1 MSERPIIARGN
12 KVALAPLVREDLE
25 KFWYWVNDKE
35 ITQYLSDNLFRIIHT
50 FEMEKNWLEKALI
63 NTPNQIRFA
72 ILEVKKLELIG
83 IESIMKIDWYNR
95 HGELGIFI
103 GDKRYW
109 GLGYGTE
116 AIILLLDYAFNILN
130 LNKIYLRVIEYNV
143 RAIRAYKKI
152 GFRVVGRLRNHRF
165 RWGRYW
171 DEFIMDILAEEFKSK
186 HKSIFRN
193 VIDKNVLKE
202 HHI

>member
-1 MSERPIIARGN
+1 
-12 KVALAPLVREDLE
+12 
-25 KFWYWVNDKE
+25 
-35 ITQYLSDNLFRIIHT
+35 
-50 FEMEKNWLEKALI
+50 MEKNWIEKALI

-83 IESIMKIDWYNR
+83 VESIMKIDWYNR

-165 RWGRYW
+165 RWERYW

-186 HKSIFRN
+186 YKSRFRN
-193 VIDKNVLKE
+193 LINKNALKL
-202 HHI
+202 

>member
-1 MSERPIIARGN
+1 
-12 KVALAPLVREDLE
+12 
-25 KFWYWVNDKE
+25 
-35 ITQYLSDNLFRIIHT
+35 
-50 FEMEKNWLEKALI
+50 MEKNWIEKALI

-83 IESIMKIDWYNR
+83 VESIMKIDWYNR

-152 GFRVVGRLRNHRF
+152 GFRVVRRLRNHRF
-165 RWGRYW
+165 RWERYW

-186 HKSIFRN
+186 YKSRFRN
-193 VIDKNVLKE
+193 LINKNALKL
-202 HHI
+202 